1 MSRLMQLGGVL
12 MILLGVTLV
21 LTRIPERSLIQLAQG
36 QERRERESPDTPV
49 TSPRPPSD
57 HQLRR
62 SPFRLDGVLTGNGNP
77 APTAGVSE
85 PVVAEPAT
93 VYPVV
98 LRAIVG
104 GPPWLASLAGLPG
117 EAGERVVRVGDTI
130 GIVRIDEV
138 SQSGVRL
145 STPDT
150 TWFIEWPEP
159 IS

>member
-1 MSRLMQLGGVL
+1 
-12 MILLGVTLV
+12 
-21 LTRIPERSLIQLAQG
+21 
-36 QERRERESPDTPV
+36 
-49 TSPRPPSD
+49 
-57 HQLRR
+57 
-62 SPFRLDGVLTGNGNP
+62 
-77 APTAGVSE
+77 
-85 PVVAEPAT
+85 